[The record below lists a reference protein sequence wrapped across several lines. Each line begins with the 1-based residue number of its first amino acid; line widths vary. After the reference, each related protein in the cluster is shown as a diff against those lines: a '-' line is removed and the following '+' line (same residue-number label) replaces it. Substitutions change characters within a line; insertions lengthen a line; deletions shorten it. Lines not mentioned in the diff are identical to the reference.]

1 MPRRPPRGNGR
12 RDERREPPPLPS
24 VFGPRRIETGAD
36 GYEYEVRQVSGS
48 RAVKTYRCP
57 GCDHEIRPGTAHLV
71 ALRVGDVE
79 DRRHWH
85 TPCWTNRGNRG
96 PTRRWS

>member
-1 MPRRPPRGNGR
+1 MARRRSTGRKQPRA
-12 RDERREPPPLPS
+12 PLPA
-24 VFGPRRIETGAD
+24 PRRIETGAD
-36 GYEYEVRQVSGS
+36 GYDYEVKPIAAS
-48 RAVKTYRCP
+48 RATKTYRCP

-71 ALRVGDVE
+71 VWEADLGANAVD

-85 TPCWTNRGNRG
+85 TPCWQNRANRG